1 MNPFQNVLGPMGID
15 SVTNEMKFDNTGVG
29 KFYNRNYK
37 PKSLAEEFPWLAGIS
52 SAYEETLPTF
62 GADASKDIEKQIQGL
77 LPQAIV
83 PKVVSNQQKDEV
95 GIKPIVDIS
104 GLYGSTSPG
113 TGQPGEDAP
122 SVITGGMR
130 EGIKDQVIGDV
141 EGVESPEDRAF
152 TQGLDAYINAARG
165 TNAPAPDVKSLDEY
179 KEIFSKITGV
189 DVSGKIDKSAALMSF
204 GLALMQNRAGKGFNL
219 GRILGEVGK
228 AGEIALPKLE
238 QAKANAQA
246 AALAGGKYALQQ
258 RSADEAQARA
268 AKEKGMARSDYYVV
282 PKIGK
287 DGSPSSFIANIDR
300 GSLQRLSPYELDA
313 LYNTEGFN
321 EKYTVIDG
329 DMYTSVITETLKSTD
344 GMDLWDDKIVSRSLI
359 EGIEDP
365 LFTIDVSYGKPGGK
379 KEGQYVV
386 RDQQQIKVAENAL
399 MRMMKDNNK
408 AREQFIE
415 LGILTSEGRNVFTYA
430 ADKVNS
436 MGAALGVKFGKDATE
451 TDKIQMLLNRLAMKN
466 APAILGESGKTISDA
481 DRDRVA
487 EIVGKLGPGTDIRI
501 LQEKLEMLFNDIILG
516 AENDIIQG
524 LQNLSTYSKVDYG
537 VGMGSSPLS
546 EEEQKELSGYESG

>member
-37 PKSLAEEFPWLAGIS
+37 PESLAEEFPGLAAIS
-52 SAYEETLPTF
+52 SAYEKTIPNF
-62 GADASKDIEKQIQGL
+62 GAEASRDIEKQIQGL

-95 GIKPIVDIS
+95 GIKPTVDIS
-104 GLYGSTSPG
+104 GLYESTSPG

-141 EGVESPEDRAF
+141 EGVESPEERAF
-152 TQGLDAYINAARG
+152 AQGLDAYINAVRG

-313 LYNTEGFN
+313 LYNTKGFN

-329 DMYTSVITETLKSTD
+329 DMYTSVITETIKSTD
-344 GMDLWDDKIVSRSLI
+344 GMDLWDDKVVKRSLI
-359 EGIEDP
+359 VGNEDP
-365 LFTIDVSYGKPGGK
+365 LFQIDVSYGKPGGK

-415 LGILTSEGRNVFTYA
+415 LGILTSEERNVFTYGV
-430 ADKVNS
+430 DKLNS
-436 MGAALGVKFGKDATE
+436 LASAFGVKIGKDETE
-451 TDKIQMLLNRLAMKN
+451 TD
-466 APAILGESGKTISDA
+466 TI
-481 DRDRVA
+481 
-487 EIVGKLGPGTDIRI
+487 IRI
-501 LQEKLEMLFNDIILG
+501 L
-516 AENDIIQG
+516 ENIVKI
-524 LQNLSTYSKVDYG
+524 
-537 VGMGSSPLS
+537 
-546 EEEQKELSGYESG
+546 